1 MADEHG
7 DVTERL
13 RARLHIM
20 EGLFD
25 ALGRMD
31 QVDAVV
37 RSSSDRPA
45 ARAGLMA
52 EPFRYSEVVA
62 THILDMTVG
71 RQTILGVEEL
81 RQEILKARAILDT
94 PPPPAE

>member
-1 MADEHG
+1 MADDHET
-7 DVTERL
+7 VRERL
-13 RARLHIM
+13 RARLHIL

-37 RSSSDRPA
+37 RSSADRPTARAALMADPFNYSDVVA
-45 ARAGLMA
+45 AR
-52 EPFRYSEVVA
+52 V
-62 THILDMTVG
+62 LDMTVG

-81 RQEILKARAILDT
+81 REEILKARAFLKSDDL
-94 PPPPAE
+94 PNS